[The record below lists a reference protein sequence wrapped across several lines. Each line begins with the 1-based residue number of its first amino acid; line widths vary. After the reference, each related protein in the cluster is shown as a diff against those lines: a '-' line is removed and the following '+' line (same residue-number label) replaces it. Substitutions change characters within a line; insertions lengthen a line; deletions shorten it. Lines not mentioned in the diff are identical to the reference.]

1 MTLDNKN
8 PLQLKKIL
16 GLVFTFLLTGLF
28 LVIAFYG
35 VDFSKMLFFI
45 SNASIF
51 WMIVLVFSL
60 LASHYIRALR
70 WKIIL
75 SSVKPDSSTL
85 NLFGALMVGYGV
97 NCAVPRLG
105 EVSRAVVLGKWEKIS
120 TTSTIGTVILE
131 RVIDMLSFAFAVVIS
146 VFIWSGDLYQ
156 NFPWLRSSLYIV
168 IALMLLLFFFLIL
181 LVRLKEKFYNAIIK
195 FVGKISEKLAHKLAS
210 TFEMLILGFASLKGV
225 KNYML
230 TFSLTLLM
238 FIFYWLNSY
247 IGFFIVGMDQV
258 TNVNLGMAWI
268 IMSISSIGVMIPTPG
283 GTGSY
288 HTLVKSV
295 LVLLFGFDEAISLAY
310 AVLTHIISYVLFVAA
325 ALFFFFYLNKK
336 FSVKPV
342 N

>member
-1 MTLDNKN
+1 MILDNKKSSS
-8 PLQLKKIL
+8 LKKTL
-16 GLVFTFLLTGLF
+16 GLIFTFLLTGLF

-35 VDFSKMLFFI
+35 VDFNKMFFFI
-45 SNASIF
+45 SNASVF
-51 WMIVLVFSL
+51 WMIVLILSL
-60 LASHYIRALR
+60 LASHFIRAVR

-75 SSVKPDSSTL
+75 SSVKPDASTL

-105 EVSRAVVLGKWEKIS
+105 EVSRAVMLGKWEKIS

-156 NFPWLRSSLYIV
+156 HFPWLRNSLYIV
-168 IALMLLLFFFLIL
+168 IVFMLLLILFLVL
-181 LVRLKEKFYNAIIK
+181 LVRFKKKFYDTIIK
-195 FVGKISEKLAHKLAS
+195 LVGKISEKLAHKLAS
-210 TFEMLILGFASLKGV
+210 TFEMFILGFASLKGV
-225 KNYML
+225 RNYFITL
-230 TFSLTLLM
+230 LLTLLM

-247 IGFFIVGMDQV
+247 IGFFIVGMDQI

-310 AVLTHIISYVLFVAA
+310 AVLTHIISYVLFVIT

-336 FSVKPV
+336 FSVKSV